1 LNEVHHEPGFQEP
14 NEGARDAMTQIAQHD
29 LQKKR
34 RAFLFVNN
42 RLEGHAPSTIESVV
56 DRLAL

>member
-1 LNEVHHEPGFQEP
+1 
-14 NEGARDAMTQIAQHD
+14 MTQIAKHD

-56 DRLAL
+56 DRLGI